1 VNQYARPIEDGRN
14 KNASTLIIEIA
25 EKANT
30 ELQIKLRP
38 YVLQRMKQDFLMEQL
53 PTKREL
59 VVWTHL
65 SFKQRRMYET
75 YVEKGDKVASVLAGE
90 VKSPLEAVTWL
101 KKLSG
106 HPLLVESTGQ
116 YDRAVLVDSR
126 KPEDLLRESAK
137 LEVLVALV
145 GRLQK
150 SGHRILIFSQSTR
163 MLDIIERVLWQV
175 RLSRIDGSTKGK
187 DRQMLVESFNSEG
200 SDLDVMLLSTKA
212 AGLGLTLTGADR
224 AVIYDPSWNPAED
237 SQAVDRC
244 YRIGQTKDVTVY
256 RLISAGT
263 VEEKMYEKQVHKDG
277 IRRAVM
283 TSAGNATERY
293 FDKKD
298 LRKLFQLAP
307 AGTCEV
313 LAKLQT
319 DQRAALGSSGKPT
332 FLESH
337 AGVVGVSCHDGIYAP
352 SEIEKPSGLKCSTP
366 FGGTPANVPCV
377 IGRSQK
383 VLSKMKIDFSAA
395 DNKENR
401 EAGNL
406 PPTTDKKVAGMP
418 TSIDTELASGDN
430 VGAVLDEVDVL
441 KARGNLVDAIN
452 ILLEL
457 VENPILDKK
466 QKLRMHKGI
475 AEIGSKLGW
484 VHGTSR

>member
-14 KNASTLIIEIA
+14 KNASPWTIEIA
-25 EKANT
+25 EKANN
-30 ELQIKLRP
+30 ELQLTLRP
-38 YVLQRMKQDFLMEQL
+38 FFLQRMKQDFLMEQL

-65 SFKQRRMYET
+65 SFKQRKMYET

-145 GRLQK
+145 ERLQRA
-150 SGHRILIFSQSTR
+150 GNRILIFSQSTR
-163 MLDIIERVLWQV
+163 MLDIIERVLCQV
-175 RLSRIDGSTKGK
+175 RFSRIDGSTKGK
-187 DRQMLVESFNSEG
+187 DRQMLVDSFNSEG
-200 SDLDVMLLSTKA
+200 SNLDVMLLSTKA

-293 FDKKD
+293 FDQKD
-298 LRKLFQLAP
+298 LRKLFRLAP

-313 LAKLQT
+313 LAKLQADHRVT
-319 DQRAALGSSGKPT
+319 LGSSGRPT

-337 AGVVGVSCHDGIYAP
+337 TPGVVGVSCHDGIYAP
-352 SEIEKPSGLKCSTP
+352 SEIEKPGGLKC
-366 FGGTPANVPCV
+366 GTPANVPRV

-383 VLSKMKIDFSAA
+383 VLSKMQIDFSVA
-395 DNKENR
+395 DKKENFA
-401 EAGNL
+401 AGNL
-406 PPTTDKKVAGMP
+406 PPTSDRKVAAMP
-418 TSIDTELASGDN
+418 TSKDTERSGTDM
-430 VGAVLDEVDVL
+430 GAFLDEVDVL
-441 KARGNLVDAIN
+441 KARGDLVDAMN
-452 ILLEL
+452 ILVEL
-457 VENPILDKK
+457 VENPLLDKK
-466 QKLRMHKGI
+466 QKLRMHQGL
-475 AEIGSKLGW
+475 AEMGSKLGW
-484 VHGTSR
+484 LYGISR